1 VLADFLPPWAVAH
14 ALIIVT
20 PLQQYALLFGMA
32 VATVGFVLMLYLI
45 ARSFGRPLEEPG
57 KGVPFTAGKLSR
69 PPAWVR
75 YHVHYYG
82 FALLFLAFDMEMAY
96 MYPWAVVYR
105 ELGLVALLD
114 MGVFLAIL
122 FLGLLYGW
130 SQGAL
135 RRQ

>member
-1 VLADFLPPWAVAH
+1 MNA
-14 ALIIVT
+14 
-20 PLQQYALLFGMA
+20 LQQYTLLAAMA
-32 VATVGFVLMLYLI
+32 ICTVGFVGLLYLG
-45 ARSFGRPLEEPG
+45 ARASGKPPQQEPA
-57 KGVPFTAGKLSR
+57 KDVPFTAGKLSR
-69 PPAWVR
+69 APVWVR

-82 FALLFLAFDMEMAY
+82 FALLFLAFDMEMAF

>member
-1 VLADFLPPWAVAH
+1 MTQLE
-14 ALIIVT
+14 
-20 PLQQYALLFGMA
+20 QYALLLGMLGA
-32 VATVGFVLMLYLI
+32 TAGLVAMLYLI
-45 ARSFGRPLEEPG
+45 ARSFGKPLQEPA
-57 KGVPFTAGKLSR
+57 KDVPFTAGKLSR
-69 PPAWVR
+69 PPVWVR

>member
-1 VLADFLPPWAVAH
+1 MSA
-14 ALIIVT
+14 
-20 PLQQYALLFGMA
+20 LQQYSLLVGMVLCTLGFIALL
-32 VATVGFVLMLYLI
+32 YLG
-45 ARSFGRPLEEPG
+45 ARAPGRRKEEPA
-57 KGVPFTAGKLSR
+57 KDVPFSAGKLAR
-69 PPAWVR
+69 DPAWAR
-75 YHVHYYG
+75 YHVRYYG
-82 FALLFLAFDMEMAY
+82 FALLFLAFDMEMAF

-105 ELGLVALLD
+105 ELGITALLD